1 MITTVKF
8 NIPNTEN
15 GIRLTLEQPA
25 TVMGE
30 EITITIPDYIFD
42 DFVKEYKE
50 YREELNDIT

>member
-8 NIPNTEN
+8 NIPNTES

-30 EITITIPDYIFD
+30 EITITIPDHIFD

-50 YREELNDIT
+50 YRRELNGIT

>member
-15 GIRLTLEQPA
+15 GIQLTLEQPA

-30 EITITIPDYIFD
+30 EITITIPNYIFD

-50 YREELNDIT
+50 YRNELQQR